1 MSRFVALPDL
11 PKYEPDEIFLILMN
25 LPDEDLKQ
33 EYAFINMIFASVC
46 DDDVLHNSVL
56 AEYVSVLREIC
67 MNVMC
72 EKFGDSVGV

>member
-1 MSRFVALPDL
+1 MSRFVSLPDL
-11 PKYEPDEIFLILMN
+11 PKYGPDDIFLILMN
-25 LPDEDLKQ
+25 LPDEDLKR

-46 DDDVLHNSVL
+46 DDDVLYNSVL

-72 EKFGDSVGV
+72 EKFGDCAGV